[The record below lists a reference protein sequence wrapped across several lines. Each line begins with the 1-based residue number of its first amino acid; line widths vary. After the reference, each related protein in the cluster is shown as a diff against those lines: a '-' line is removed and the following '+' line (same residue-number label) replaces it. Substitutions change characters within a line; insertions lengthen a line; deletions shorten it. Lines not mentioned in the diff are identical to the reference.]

1 MAGTTNKPS
10 FGAGGIGAGGN
21 FITYQWEQTS
31 INQNTTSSDEGHSL
45 PQARPGSAADD
56 NKL

>member
-1 MAGTTNKPS
+1 MSRIVNAV
-10 FGAGGIGAGGN
+10 GAGGN